1 MLLVRSVVGGLL
13 VALLL
18 FVVDSGHCAEG
29 AAMVPLRAV
38 CEAKGGYV
46 FWDGKAV
53 TAVCDG
59 RTITVDPRSSSVLAD
74 GIVQDGVKVGSLGGT
89 TFIAQDVFIGLTN
102 PQSPG
107 TEKRLFTTI
116 RAGTQAIAVAHA
128 QTPADYLRPLPGT
141 PAAETWILPEINP
154 AVARDLAGLLQ
165 SRLSPDN
172 KVRLDSRGGE
182 LILNAV
188 QGRLLETIIP
198 VRRKL
203 SECAINF
210 NPAEAYNNML
220 NAVTAARYL
229 NGTRVKPGEVFSF
242 NKVLGPRTKE
252 KGYIV
257 GFAFSGKKHVPS
269 LGGGVCR
276 MSTVLYG
283 ALLDAG
289 LPIAERHAHSLP
301 VGYATQGRDAT
312 VSWGGADLKF
322 RNSTQETL
330 IIESGG
336 TVRRIYA
343 ILWSE
348 EEITQPQP
356 KPAPA
361 FPIETLPSS

>member
-1 MLLVRSVVGGLL
+1 MLLVRCVVGGLL
-13 VALLL
+13 AALLL
-18 FVVDSGHCAEG
+18 FAAGSGRCAEG
-29 AAMVPLRAV
+29 AVMVPLRAI

-46 FWDGKAV
+46 FWDGNAV

-74 GIVQDGVKVGSLGGT
+74 GMVQDGVKAGFLGGM
-89 TFIAQDVFIGLTN
+89 TFIAQDVFVDLTS
-102 PQSPG
+102 PASPG
-107 TEKRLFTTI
+107 AENPAWTMI
-116 RAGTQAIAVAHA
+116 RAGTQTVTVAVA
-128 QTPADYLRPLPGT
+128 QTPTDYFRPWPAA
-141 PAAETWILPEINP
+141 PAAEAWILPEINP

-203 SECAINF
+203 SECVINF
-210 NPAEAYNNML
+210 NSAEAYNNML

-229 NGTRVKPGEVFSF
+229 NGTRVKPGEIFSF

-252 KGYIV
+252 KGYVV
-257 GFAFSGKKHVPS
+257 GFALAGRRHVPS

-289 LPIAERHAHSLP
+289 LPVVERHAHSLP
-301 VGYATQGRDAT
+301 VDYAPRGRDAT

-322 RNSTQETL
+322 RNNTQETL

-348 EEITQPQP
+348 EEITQLQP

-361 FPIETLPSS
+361 LPVETLPSP